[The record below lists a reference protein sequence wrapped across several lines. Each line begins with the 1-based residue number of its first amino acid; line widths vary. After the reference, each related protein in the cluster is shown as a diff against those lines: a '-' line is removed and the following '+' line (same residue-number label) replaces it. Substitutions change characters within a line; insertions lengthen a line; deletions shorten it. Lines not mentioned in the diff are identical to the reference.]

1 MIQNRTNSNPNLS
14 ADFSTSAKVQINITR
29 TKSGLNREGVGEEP
43 EPPFLKIAD
52 IFPRTDPLPDPRNPP
67 KRAQR
72 VSNI

>member
-43 EPPFLKIAD
+43 EPPFLKNAD
-52 IFPRTDPLPDPRNPP
+52 TFPLPDPLPDPPKPP
-67 KRAQR
+67 KRAGPI
-72 VSNI
+72 NNF